1 MLATPEVLNEETC
14 VIRYSGVFCCF
25 CCICGSQSEETTTVT
40 QQPSTTS
47 EKTVVTKDG
56 EVIATIEKVDVPTKT
71 ITVKTEKNGEMK
83 TYTYTT
89 KTSWG
94 TKDKVIKVEDLKTGD
109 VVYLNA
115 NPENVIT
122 RITTKTIT
130 TENPEQPPQK

>member
-1 MLATPEVLNEETC
+1 MKKLALFAILGFFVAF
-14 VIRYSGVFCCF
+14 VGYAVA
-25 CCICGSQSEETTTVT
+25 QSEETTTTTVQ

-71 ITVKTEKNGEMK
+71 ITVKTEKSGETK

-109 VVYLNA
+109 IVILNA
-115 NPENVIT
+115 TPENVVS
-122 RITTKTIT
+122 RIRVREIT
-130 TENPEQPPQK
+130 TEEQPPQQ

>member
-1 MLATPEVLNEETC
+1 MKKLALFAILGFFVAFAAYA
-14 VIRYSGVFCCF
+14 VV
-25 CCICGSQSEETTTVT
+25 QSEETTTVT

-56 EVIATIEKVDVPTKT
+56 EIIATIEKVDVPTKT
-71 ITVKTEKNGEMK
+71 ITVKTEKNGETK

-94 TKDKVIKVEDLKTGD
+94 TKDKVVKVEDLKTGD

-115 NPENVIT
+115 TPENVIS
-122 RITTKTIT
+122 RITVKTVT
-130 TENPEQPPQK
+130 TDNPEQPPQK

>member
-1 MLATPEVLNEETC
+1 MKKLALFAILGFFVAF
-14 VIRYSGVFCCF
+14 VGYAVA
-25 CCICGSQSEETTTVT
+25 QSEETTTTTTVQ
-40 QQPSTTS
+40 QQPSTTT

-71 ITVKTEKNGEMK
+71 ITVKTETNGETK

-94 TKDKVIKVEDLKTGD
+94 SKDKVVKVEDLKTGD
-109 VVYLNA
+109 VVVLNA
-115 NPENVIT
+115 TPENVIS
-122 RITTKTIT
+122 RIKVREIT

>member
-1 MLATPEVLNEETC
+1 MKKLALFAILGFFVAF
-14 VIRYSGVFCCF
+14 VGYAVA
-25 CCICGSQSEETTTVT
+25 QSEETTTVT
-40 QQPSTTS
+40 QQPSTTT

-71 ITVKTEKNGEMK
+71 ITVKTEKNGETK

-94 TKDKVIKVEDLKTGD
+94 TKDKIVKVEDLKTGD
-109 VVYLNA
+109 VVYLNTT
-115 NPENVIT
+115 PENVIS
-122 RITTKTIT
+122 RITVRTVT

>member
-1 MLATPEVLNEETC
+1 MKKLALF
-14 VIRYSGVFCCF
+14 VILGFFVAFVGYAVA
-25 CCICGSQSEETTTVT
+25 QSEETTTTTVQ

-71 ITVKTEKNGEMK
+71 ITVKTEKNGETK

-89 KTSWG
+89 KTTWG
-94 TKDKVIKVEDLKTGD
+94 TKDKVVKVEELKAGD
-109 VVYLNA
+109 TVVLNA

-122 RITTKTIT
+122 RIRTETVT

>member
-1 MLATPEVLNEETC
+1 MKKLALFAILGFFV
-14 VIRYSGVFCCF
+14 VFAAYAVA
-25 CCICGSQSEETTTVT
+25 QSEETTTVT

-71 ITVKTEKNGEMK
+71 ITVKTEKNGETK

-94 TKDKVIKVEDLKTGD
+94 TKDKIVKVEDLKTGD

-115 NPENVIT
+115 TPENVIS
-122 RITTKTIT
+122 RITVKTVT
-130 TENPEQPPQK
+130 TDNPEQPPQQ

>member
-1 MLATPEVLNEETC
+1 MKKLTLFAILGIFVAF
-14 VIRYSGVFCCF
+14 VGYAVA
-25 CCICGSQSEETTTVT
+25 QSEETTTVT

-71 ITVKTEKNGEMK
+71 ITVKTEKNGETK

-94 TKDKVIKVEDLKTGD
+94 TKDKIVKVEDLKTGD
-109 VVYLNA
+109 VVYLNTT
-115 NPENVIT
+115 PENVIS
-122 RITTKTIT
+122 RITVKTVT
-130 TENPEQPPQK
+130 TENPEQPPQQ

>member
-1 MLATPEVLNEETC
+1 MKKLALFAILGFFVAFAAYA
-14 VIRYSGVFCCF
+14 VA
-25 CCICGSQSEETTTVT
+25 QSEETTTVT

-71 ITVKTEKNGEMK
+71 IMVKTEKNGETK

-109 VVYLNA
+109 IVILNA
-115 NPENVIT
+115 TPENVVSRIRVKEIIT
-122 RITTKTIT
+122 
-130 TENPEQPPQK
+130 EEQPPQQ

>member
-1 MLATPEVLNEETC
+1 MKKLALFAILGFFVAFAAYA
-14 VIRYSGVFCCF
+14 VA
-25 CCICGSQSEETTTVT
+25 QSEETTTVT
-40 QQPSTTS
+40 QQPSMTS

-71 ITVKTEKNGEMK
+71 ITVKTEKNGETK

-94 TKDKVIKVEDLKTGD
+94 TKDKIIKVEDLKTGD

-115 NPENVIT
+115 TPENVISHI
-122 RITTKTIT
+122 RVKEIT
-130 TENPEQPPQK
+130 TEEQPPQK

>member
-1 MLATPEVLNEETC
+1 MKKLALFAILGFFVAFAAYA
-14 VIRYSGVFCCF
+14 VV
-25 CCICGSQSEETTTVT
+25 QSEETTTVT

-56 EVIATIEKVDVPTKT
+56 EIIATIEKVDVPTKT
-71 ITVKTEKNGEMK
+71 ITVKTEKNGETK

-94 TKDKVIKVEDLKTGD
+94 TKDKIVKVEDLKTGD

-115 NPENVIT
+115 TPENVIS
-122 RITTKTIT
+122 RITVKTVT
-130 TENPEQPPQK
+130 TDNPEQPPQK

>member
-1 MLATPEVLNEETC
+1 MKKLALFAILGFFVAFAAYA
-14 VIRYSGVFCCF
+14 VA
-25 CCICGSQSEETTTVT
+25 QSEETTTVT

-71 ITVKTEKNGEMK
+71 ITVKTEKNGETK

-94 TKDKVIKVEDLKTGD
+94 TKDKIVKVEDLKTGD

-115 NPENVIT
+115 TPENVIS
-122 RITTKTIT
+122 RITVKTVT
-130 TENPEQPPQK
+130 TDNPEQPPQQ

>member
-1 MLATPEVLNEETC
+1 MKKLALFAILGFFVAFAAYA
-14 VIRYSGVFCCF
+14 VA
-25 CCICGSQSEETTTVT
+25 QSEETTTVT

-56 EVIATIEKVDVPTKT
+56 EIIATIEKVDVPTKT
-71 ITVKTEKNGEMK
+71 ITVKTEKNGETK

-94 TKDKVIKVEDLKTGD
+94 TKDKIVKVEDLKTGD

-115 NPENVIT
+115 TPENVIS
-122 RITTKTIT
+122 RITVKTVT
-130 TENPEQPPQK
+130 TDNPEQPPQK

>member
-1 MLATPEVLNEETC
+1 MKKLALFAILGFFVAF
-14 VIRYSGVFCCF
+14 VGYAVA
-25 CCICGSQSEETTTVT
+25 QSEETTTTTVQ

-71 ITVKTEKNGEMK
+71 ITVKTEKSGETK

-89 KTSWG
+89 KTTWG

-109 VVYLNA
+109 VIILNA
-115 NPENVIT
+115 TPENVVS
-122 RITTKTIT
+122 RIRVKEIT
-130 TENPEQPPQK
+130 TEEVPPQQ

>member
-1 MLATPEVLNEETC
+1 MKKLALFAILGFFVAF
-14 VIRYSGVFCCF
+14 VGYAVA
-25 CCICGSQSEETTTVT
+25 QSEETTTVT

-71 ITVKTEKNGEMK
+71 ITVKTETNGETK

-109 VVYLNA
+109 VVVLNA

-122 RITTKTIT
+122 RITTKTVT
-130 TENPEQPPQK
+130 TENPEQPPQQ

>member
-1 MLATPEVLNEETC
+1 MKKLALFAILGFFVAF
-14 VIRYSGVFCCF
+14 VGYAVA
-25 CCICGSQSEETTTVT
+25 QSEETTTVT
-40 QQPSTTS
+40 QQPSTTT

-71 ITVKTEKNGEMK
+71 ITVKTETNGETK

-94 TKDKVIKVEDLKTGD
+94 SKDKVIKVEDLKTGD
-109 VVYLNA
+109 VVILNA
-115 NPENVIT
+115 TPENVVS
-122 RITTKTIT
+122 RIRVREIT

>member
-1 MLATPEVLNEETC
+1 MKKLALFAILGFFVAF
-14 VIRYSGVFCCF
+14 VGYAVA
-25 CCICGSQSEETTTVT
+25 QSEETTTVQ

-71 ITVKTEKNGEMK
+71 ITVKTEKSGETK

-89 KTSWG
+89 KTTWG

-109 VVYLNA
+109 IVILNA
-115 NPENVIT
+115 TPENVVS
-122 RITTKTIT
+122 RIRVREIT
-130 TENPEQPPQK
+130 TEEQPPQQ